1 MKLARTLTIVI
12 AIAITILFAWQANSP
27 VFAKPIPPSC
37 SGKNLMDTL
46 KKNDPEAYKDL
57 VRREN
62 ETLNG
67 KGLLWK
73 IERPGVRPSYLYGTM
88 HMSDDRLISL
98 PAPVAKALADAQSV
112 ALEIGDVL
120 DEKKM
125 ASEVVKNI
133 SLIAFTDG
141 RTIESVLS
149 ADELKLLK
157 TKLNDME
164 IPYASSR
171 IMKPW
176 FVMLSMALPKCEQA
190 RQRAG
195 LKALDATIALTA
207 QKNGSKI
214 IGLETVKE
222 QFSAFASLSIKDQKV
237 LLLSSLHMGSLLDD
251 QIETMTQLY
260 LQRRTAALWQFSLYM
275 SHKYAKASKDELTAL
290 KNFEQALIVKRNK
303 IMSSRAQPIINKGN
317 MFMAVGAL
325 HLPGQHGLVALLRK
339 AGYKLS
345 VVY

>member
-1 MKLARTLTIVI
+1 MKLARAFIIAI

-27 VFAKPIPPSC
+27 VFAKQLPPGC
-37 SGKNLMDTL
+37 SGKNLLDAL
-46 KKNDPEAYKDL
+46 KKNDPQAYKEL
-57 VRREN
+57 VRREDA
-62 ETLNG
+62 TLNG

-73 IERPGVRPSYLYGTM
+73 IERPGMRPSYLYGTM
-88 HMSDDRLISL
+88 HMSDDRLTTL
-98 PAPVAKALADAQSV
+98 PAPVARALGEAQSV

-120 DEKKM
+120 DDKKM
-125 ASEVVKNI
+125 AQEVVKNI

-149 ADELKLLK
+149 PDELKLLK
-157 TKLNDME
+157 AKLHDLE
-164 IPYASSR
+164 IPYAGSR
-171 IMKPW
+171 MMKPW
-176 FVMLSMALPKCEQA
+176 FVMLSMALPKCEVA
-190 RQRAG
+190 RQKAG
-195 LKALDATIALTA
+195 LKALDARIALTA
-207 QKNGSKI
+207 QKNGSTI

-237 LLLSSLHMGSLLDD
+237 LLLSSLHMGHLLDD

-260 LQRRTAALWQFSLYM
+260 LQGRTAALWQFSLYM
-275 SHKYAKASKDELTAL
+275 SHKYAKVSKGELEAL

-303 IMSSRAQPIINKGN
+303 IMSLRAQPVIEKGN

-325 HLPGQHGLVALLRK
+325 HLPGPDGLVTLLRK